1 MSKVKLAILEDERLL
16 ARDLKMRLTAMGYD
30 VIATL
35 NSYKDAVDFLNDEE
49 IEVDLMIVD
58 IELDGEMDGI

>member
-35 NSYKDAVDFLNDEE
+35 NSDKDAVDFLNDEE